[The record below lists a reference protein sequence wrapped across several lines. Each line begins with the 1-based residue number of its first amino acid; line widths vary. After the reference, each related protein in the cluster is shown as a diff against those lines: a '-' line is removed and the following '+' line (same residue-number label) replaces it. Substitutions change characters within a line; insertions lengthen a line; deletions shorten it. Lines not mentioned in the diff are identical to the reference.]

1 MNLVTPST
9 KTTAHVRVDYTGH
22 EFTQSYGDPKRVFQS
37 SKVDISWDLVEGVWE
52 LRGATVHGALVLK
65 SGGLSESVTG
75 DIRYGDWERYA
86 TPADIQAIIDAHA
99 ALLPTVTLDWPK
111 G

>member
-9 KTTAHVRVDYTGH
+9 KTTAHVRVDYTEH
-22 EFTQSYGDPKRVFQS
+22 EFTPPYHDPGRRYQS
-37 SKVDISWDLVEGVWE
+37 SRVDISWDLVEGVWE

-65 SGGLSESVTG
+65 SGGLSESVTSH
-75 DIRYGDWERYA
+75 IQYGGWERHA

-99 ALLPTVTLDWPK
+99 ALLPTVNLDWPK
-111 G
+111 A

>member
-9 KTTAHVRVDYTGH
+9 KTSAHASVDYTGH
-22 EFTQSYGDPKRVFQS
+22 EFAQSYGDPKRVFQS

-75 DIRYGDWERYA
+75 DIRYGDWRTEVI
-86 TPADIQAIIDAHA
+86 PADIQAIIDAHA
-99 ALLPTVTLDWPK
+99 ALLPTVALNWPEA
-111 G
+111 